1 MEVVKYILFS
11 LNEWLKKFFR
21 FGNSTENVLL
31 FGFELTK
38 ILVSSEG
45 YKIISF
51 IFWIFLDSNLEE
63 NQ

>member
-1 MEVVKYILFS
+1 MEVVKYIMFS

-51 IFWIFLDSNLEE
+51 IFWDSNLEE